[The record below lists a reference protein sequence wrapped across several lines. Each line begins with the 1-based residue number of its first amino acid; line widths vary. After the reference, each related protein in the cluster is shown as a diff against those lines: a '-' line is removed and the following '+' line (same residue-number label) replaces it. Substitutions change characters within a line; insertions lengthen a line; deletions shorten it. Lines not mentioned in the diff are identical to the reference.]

1 MNTFISNRN
10 KKNSAN
16 TSGLNNDSILEE
28 EHGQGIALTSVNGN
42 AMGMGG
48 MNGVRSVV
56 EGGHGNGG
64 EMESWEVDGKRG
76 IVVENRFDV
85 TSSV

>member
-1 MNTFISNRN
+1 MNTFISNR

-16 TSGLNNDSILEE
+16 ASGLNNDSILEE
-28 EHGQGIALTSVNGN
+28 EHGQGIALTGVNG
-42 AMGMGG
+42 MG
-48 MNGVRSVV
+48 NGVRSVV
-56 EGGHGNGG
+56 ESRTDGV
-64 EMESWEVDGKRG
+64 ELESWEVDGKKG